1 LFDLSARILL
11 LRLFSVTTTS
21 QPSQQRRKVSIWVDG
36 GFFFEIQ
43 SVLKDRLTA
52 AAAKLRA

>member
-1 LFDLSARILL
+1 VRGFFFFS
-11 LRLFSVTTTS
+11 LFSVTTS
-21 QPSQQRRKVSIWVDG
+21 QLSQQRRKVSIWVDG

-43 SVLKDRLTA
+43 SVLKDRLAA